1 MDEKLWEKGFTTQQ
15 EFADFMGV
23 SPGTIKNWR
32 DQGLLPYFQPTGSRV
47 VLIPVNA
54 VKDFIGR
61 HTINKKGGDKKR
73 SLAKIKRKKPDI
85 SPTSNKKWRV

>member
-1 MDEKLWEKGFTTQQ
+1 MDEKLWDKEFSTQQ

-47 VLIPVNA
+47 VLIPVSA
-54 VKDFIGR
+54 AKEFIGR
-61 HTINKKGGDKKR
+61 FTINKKGGDKTR
-73 SLAKIKRKKPDI
+73 YLAKIKRKKPDI
-85 SPTSNKKWRV
+85 SPTPNNQWRV